1 MITLKDLLSSFVIGI
16 ERNEKERSKEDT
28 VQNRKHSKL
37 ARIPE
42 NKIALSC

>member
-1 MITLKDLLSSFVIGI
+1 MIIVKDLLSSFVIEI
-16 ERNEKERSKEDT
+16 EVNEKERSKENT